1 MKQKNHE
8 WNIKTKEAHEVHP
21 VNSFEFFFSHNKDVK
36 PHTHNACEWYA
47 ESWVIGISVFYYFS
61 EIPKL

>member
-36 PHTHNACEWYA
+36 PHTHNACE
-47 ESWVIGISVFYYFS
+47 
-61 EIPKL
+61 